1 MHNNYKIRFLV
12 LSFFLFPAL
21 LYSQDPPIEWG
32 KIPRV
37 DLEMKSFPEDTN
49 AAAVILCDYGESYI
63 NNSINLEYSRIMRVK
78 ILNSNG
84 FKWGSHAIEIYTKDS
99 KERVFDIEGA
109 TYNLDG
115 NGKVIT
121 SELDDDDIFKEK
133 VSDSETRYRFT
144 LPNLKPGCVIEIKYK
159 IESNSL
165 FLTRGWTFQYD
176 EPVLWSE
183 YRFSFPPNIVYA
195 GAYSGYEPWYYSN
208 IDQVKRHFEE
218 PAAGTLGGG
227 LIKCYQYRYVVKNAP
242 AIRKEPYITTVDD
255 YVNKVDIQLSGY
267 SFISTGKQ
275 DVLKTWNSVVSDL
288 VDADEFY
295 DRIDVT
301 GDVESLASKITTGL
315 TSPEEKMKAIYNW
328 ITHSI
333 VWDGKNRI
341 FASNDVDDV
350 LELKKGNNS
359 EITFLLLSLLK
370 SVGIQG
376 CPVILSTRTNGKI
389 QKVYPIVSQFNY
401 DIAKVVIGNHTYFLD
416 ATDPFRPIDVLPVK
430 IIGSTGLVIKDSD
443 DPVEWVTFSTDKS
456 DLTKTLINVKVDQD
470 GSLSGNIEDLCGD
483 YRSLS
488 VRDDLTGESDID
500 LVKNLFDSESQG
512 FSIDSVTIGNKDSLE
527 LPVKIKTQI
536 SSSTYAQKSGDMIYI
551 NPFMVYRLKENPFKT
566 KIRRFPVDYAYKR
579 SHLIVMNFDLPEGYE
594 LKEPLNRKVFYVGS
608 SIMFSRMMEVKNN
621 IVQIICKMDVK
632 DSQISSDEYDKLR
645 NFYSQVVS
653 AESEQLVIGP
663 KVNPAENTDP
673 SSKKVNVGSK

>member
-1 MHNNYKIRFLV
+1 MYNNYQIRFLI
-12 LSFFLFPAL
+12 LSLFLFPAL

-49 AAAVILCDYGESYI
+49 ATAVILCDYGESYI

-84 FKWGSHAIEIYTKDS
+84 FKWGSHAIEIYTKDR

-121 SELDDDDIFKEK
+121 SELNKDDIFKEE
-133 VSDSETRYRFT
+133 VSDTETRYRFT

-208 IDQVKRHFEE
+208 ADQVTRHFDE
-218 PAAGTLGGG
+218 PAASRLGGRV
-227 LIKCYQYRYVVKNAP
+227 IKCYQYRYVVKNAP

-267 SFISTGKQ
+267 AFISTGKQ
-275 DVLKTWNSVVSDL
+275 DVLKTWESVVSDL
-288 VDADEFY
+288 VDADQFY
-295 DRIDVT
+295 ERIDVT
-301 GDVESLASKITTGL
+301 GDVERLASKITMGL
-315 TSPEEKMKAIYNW
+315 TSPEEKMKTIYNW

-389 QKVYPIVSQFNY
+389 QKVYPIIYQFNY
-401 DIAKVVIGNHTYFLD
+401 NIAKVVIGNKSYFLD
-416 ATDPFRPIDVLPVK
+416 ATDPFRPLDVLPVK

-443 DPVEWVTFSTDKS
+443 DPVEWVTFSTDRS
-456 DLTKTLINVKVDQD
+456 DLTKTLINVKVDKD
-470 GSLSGNIEDLCGD
+470 GSLAGNIEDLCGD

-512 FSIDSVTIGNKDSLE
+512 FSIDSVFIGNKDSLE

-536 SSSTYAQKSGDMIYI
+536 SSSTYAQMSGDMIYI
-551 NPFMVYRLKENPFKT
+551 NPFMVYRIKENPFKT
-566 KIRRFPVDYAYKR
+566 KIRRFPVDYAYKW

-594 LKEPLNRKVFYVGS
+594 LKEPLGRKVFYVGN
-608 SIMFSRMMEVKNN
+608 SIMFSRMMEVKDN
-621 IVQIICKMDVK
+621 IVQIVCKMDVK
-632 DSQISSDEYDKLR
+632 DSQISPDEYDKLR

-663 KVNPAENTDP
+663 KANPADNTE
-673 SSKKVNVGSK
+673 SNTKKINVGSK